1 MGKTRQDILDACAD
15 RMSDVKTFYQA
26 PFINYKGKTSDT
38 KEYFTEVVAEFVYN
52 HINLFQKGILP
63 ITRKVSYKTESHIGN
78 VPTSNREEETIAIKM
93 FNQSDKEGF
102 IYPHI
107 GEIIDYQTPL
117 KSSNQDEKTGKID
130 LLSFDENK
138 KVLHILELKKPDS
151 EETMLRCVLEGYTY
165 MKIVDKEKL
174 MDSFKIP
181 KGTVLMANPFV
192 FKGEGSNPYK
202 EMQQTERVSLRKL
215 MHLLN
220 IIPFYVIENG
230 GKYTVTDK

>member
-1 MGKTRQDILDACAD
+1 MGKTRQDILNDCAD
-15 RMSDVKTFYQA
+15 KMDDIKTFYQE

-38 KEYFTEVVAEFVYN
+38 KEYFTEVVAEFICD
-52 HINLFQKGILP
+52 HIDQFRNGILP
-63 ITRKVSYKTESHIGN
+63 VTRKSSYKTESHIGN

-107 GEIIDYQTPL
+107 GKIIDYQTPL
-117 KSSNQDEKTGKID
+117 KSSNGDKNLGKID

-138 KVLHILELKKPDS
+138 KVLHILELKRPCSD
-151 EETMLRCVLEGYTY
+151 ETMLRCVLEGYTY

-174 MDSFKIP
+174 IVNFERP
-181 KGTVLMANPFV
+181 KKTIIEANPLV
-192 FKGEGSNPYK
+192 FKSESCNPYQ
-202 EMQQTERVSLRKL
+202 EMQQVDRVWLKKL

-220 IIPFYVIENG
+220 SNPFYIIENG
-230 GKYTVTDK
+230 GQYTVTDK